1 MINLLDNA
9 PNQPTKFRTKKW
21 VVINDDARGTDS
33 TNSQIKFK
41 NLNVKIKFM

>member
-9 PNQPTKFRTKKW
+9 PNQPFKFIKKNW
-21 VVINDDARGTDS
+21 VAINDGSRGTYK

-41 NLNVKIKFM
+41 TSM